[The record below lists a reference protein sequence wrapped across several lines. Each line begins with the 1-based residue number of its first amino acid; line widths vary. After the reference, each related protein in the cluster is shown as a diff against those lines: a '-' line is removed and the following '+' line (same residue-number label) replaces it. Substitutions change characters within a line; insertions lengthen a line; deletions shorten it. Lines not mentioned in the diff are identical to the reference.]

1 MCGKSCLSHC
11 NCHFSI
17 HFPCRTTQFDLSC
30 GNCHLTHEH
39 TIMQQHM
46 LGVFVLLGLLAS
58 NHLGCRAYHVR
69 SPVAASWAPSISGVH
84 HSNSR
89 LLMMMGGSDNAA
101 PIPSM
106 PVVLRKALASGIVA
120 LSTGLSL
127 QLLPPLT
134 TAAYAVTSGDDAAVA
149 VPAAAAATVI
159 EKVPL
164 LTKRTS
170 DLQQYADIARGFK
183 LLRSGLLCYASNR
196 RALITI
202 KQLHFS
208 QQRCIDK
215 YLSLL
220 SVTDHHLYL
229 SVDRP
234 FGFNEFDGAGG
245 GYAVK
250 FASLFEGESS
260 RQPLKP

>member
-1 MCGKSCLSHC
+1 MDVECVATLVCPTATVISQVTFLVERRNLNFLAVTAIAHTD
-11 NCHFSI
+11 
-17 HFPCRTTQFDLSC
+17 RR
-30 GNCHLTHEH
+30 

-46 LGVFVLLGLLAS
+46 LGLLFVLLGLLAS

-101 PIPSM
+101 VSLPIPSM
-106 PVVLRKALASGIVA
+106 PVVLRKVLASGIVA

-149 VPAAAAATVI
+149 VPAAAAAAVI

-183 LLRSGLLCYASNR
+183 LLRSGLLCYA
-196 RALITI
+196 T
-202 KQLHFS
+202 
-208 QQRCIDK
+208 
-215 YLSLL
+215 
-220 SVTDHHLYL
+220 
-229 SVDRP
+229 
-234 FGFNEFDGAGG
+234 
-245 GYAVK
+245 
-250 FASLFEGESS
+250 
-260 RQPLKP
+260 